1 MLFFGKSK
9 INTFFHIFCKC
20 GKTCRC
26 DNAVILTQFLIL
38 LHSKNKLAIINKTH
52 TGVGIMSTVNSIL
65 EFLRRDGYIS
75 GQEISD
81 SLGISRNSISKHI
94 KALRQKGYVIDS
106 VTNRGYKL
114 LSEPDE
120 LLQQDINNKITTLFI
135 GRPTV
140 ILDSVDSTNE
150 EIKRRAKQGAKQ
162 GLTVVSDEQ
171 FSGKGR
177 LGRVWKSP
185 KGTSVYESILLRP
198 ELAPSQVP
206 CITLAAGLAMCRTI
220 NSIADFNA
228 KIKWP
233 NDIIIGR
240 KKLCGILTEMAI
252 EDNTVSFAVVGM
264 GININNRSFP
274 EEISKKATSLY
285 LEKEREFSRSD
296 IIIRLAQSFEDIYNE
311 FIMGGFES
319 IKDEYISLCATI
331 GRSVSAKRN
340 DGEISGTAVDIAP
353 DGGLIVETQNGEK
366 KYISTGEVAVQG
378 IY

>member
-1 MLFFGKSK
+1 
-9 INTFFHIFCKC
+9 
-20 GKTCRC
+20 
-26 DNAVILTQFLIL
+26 
-38 LHSKNKLAIINKTH
+38 
-52 TGVGIMSTVNSIL
+52 MSTVNSIL